1 MHSNR
6 KIGLALGGG
15 GAKSFAHLGIIKVLQ
30 ENNITIDYL
39 ATCSGGSIIGSL
51 IACGIPVNDIE
62 EEFYLT
68 VKKINWLRPKINGK
82 GFFSQQN
89 IKNILY
95 KFCKKKK
102 IEDLEIPMGI
112 VATNLN
118 EGNLH
123 VFTSGSL
130 VEAVCASSALPG
142 IYQPVEINN
151 KLYIDGAILNSV
163 PADICRKHVGK
174 DGIVISVSLDEKLN
188 LEKIKNNTFGIIY
201 RSLYI
206 PIMANRRDV
215 IMNNSDININVFED
229 RDFNFSNWKD
239 TLRFYSENKMR
250 EFYLKGRKEAVER
263 VEEIKKVLEN

>member
-1 MHSNR
+1 M
-6 KIGLALGGG
+6 
-15 GAKSFAHLGIIKVLQ
+15 V
-30 ENNITIDYL
+30 NI
-39 ATCSGGSIIGSL
+39 
-51 IACGIPVNDIE
+51 VN
-62 EEFYLT
+62 
-68 VKKINWLRPKINGK
+68 
-82 GFFSQQN
+82 
-89 IKNILY
+89 

-102 IEDLEIPMGI
+102 IEDLEIHMGI

-130 VEAVCASSALPG
+130 IEAVCASSALPG

-151 KLYIDGAILNSV
+151 KLYVDGAILNSI
-163 PADICRKHVGK
+163 PADVCRDYVGK

-188 LEKIKNNTFGIIY
+188 VEKIKNNTFGIIY

-206 PIMANRRDV
+206 PIMANRRE
-215 IMNNSDININVFED
+215 IIINNSDININVFGD

-250 EFYLKGRKEAVER
+250 EFYLKGKQEAVER
-263 VEEIKKVLEN
+263 IEEIKKIIES